1 MIVKSWLPER
11 RELLTPNLHWL
22 ISLGEQNAIERA
34 LQSPNP
40 SAQGRGAPNSKADKQ
55 MNMIRHDHVSADANA
70 KLGGPTTK
78 LDERLVHFR
87 RGEQRS
93 ASVRVESDEV
103 DRCVGGLK
111 E

>member
-70 KLGGPTTK
+70 NSAARRQNSTNASCTSGVASRGARVCVLKVTK
-78 LDERLVHFR
+78 
-87 RGEQRS
+87 
-93 ASVRVESDEV
+93 
-103 DRCVGGLK
+103 
-111 E
+111 